1 MLVVAVMAVWTAA
14 AGWAWAAVEDLVRG
28 KEAVVMG

>member
-1 MLVVAVMAVWTAA
+1 MLVVAVTAVWTAA
-14 AGWAWAAVEDLVRG
+14 AGWAWAAVEDSVRG